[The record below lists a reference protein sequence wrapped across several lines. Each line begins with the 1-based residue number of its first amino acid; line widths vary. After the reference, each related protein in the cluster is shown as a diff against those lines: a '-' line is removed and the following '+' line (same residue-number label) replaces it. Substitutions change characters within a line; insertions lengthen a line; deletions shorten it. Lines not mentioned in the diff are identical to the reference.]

1 MEKLAAL
8 RTLMEAHGLDAYII
22 SSGDAHNND
31 RMADYW
37 RVRSWFSGFTGS
49 AGTVVV
55 TPTEAGLWTDGRYFI
70 QAEEEL
76 AGTSI
81 DLYKMGEPGVPTYE
95 EFLLEKL
102 PEGGKL
108 GFDGRTMSA
117 AGFDLLKKKLEQK
130 KLTYC
135 YQEDWVGTL
144 WANRPSLPHLPVFE
158 HLPQFAGL
166 SAAEKLRTVREKMKE
181 NGVTAYLVSALDDI
195 AWLLNIRGQDVS
207 NTPVAYAYV
216 LITEKDAY
224 VFIDF
229 RKVQDISGKL
239 MSQGFT
245 LDTYGAVVH
254 RLKAL
259 TGGNIYYNCNRTNVL
274 LSEGAIPGAL
284 ERVNTRDIIAFLKGI
299 KSEAE
304 LANIRNAY
312 IKEGVAMTKL
322 LKWLDDSI
330 SAGNVLT
337 EDDVAKKLQG
347 FRKQQAHYLCDSFD
361 TISAYGANAAQVHYH
376 HKGTGAALEPK
387 GFFLLDTGGQYLD
400 GTTDT
405 TRTVCLGA
413 LTDEMKR
420 DFTLVL
426 KGHIAL
432 SCAVF
437 LKGTTGRALDM
448 LARQPILQSCQNYNH
463 GTGHGI
469 GYCLGVHE
477 GPYGINQRNDVVIE
491 PGMVFAN
498 EPAIYKQGRYGIRTE
513 NSIVAKALCQNDDG
527 TFYNFET
534 LTYCPY
540 DTRGI
545 NVEMLTQQEKDFVST
560 YHAKVQ
566 QVLSPMLTE
575 DEQAWLKI
583 RCAKI

>member
-1 MEKLAAL
+1 METISAL
-8 RTLMEAHGLDAYII
+8 RTLMKARGLDAYII

-37 RVRSWFSGFTGS
+37 RVRLWFSGFTGS

-76 AGTSI
+76 TGTTI

-102 PEGGKL
+102 PDGGKL

-117 AGFDLLKKKLEQK
+117 AAFDLLKKKLAPK
-130 KLTYC
+130 NLTYC
-135 YQEDWVGTL
+135 YQEDLVGML
-144 WANRPSLPHLPVFE
+144 WADRPPLPRLPVFE
-158 HLPQFAGL
+158 HLPKFAGL
-166 SAAEKLRTVREKMKE
+166 SAAEKLRTVREKMKAH
-181 NGVTAYLVSALDDI
+181 GVTAYLVSALDDI

-207 NTPVAYAYV
+207 NTPVVYAYV
-216 LITEKDAY
+216 LITDKDAH
-224 VFIDF
+224 VFIDPA
-229 RKVQDISGKL
+229 KVADISGKL
-239 MSQGFT
+239 SSQGFT
-245 LDTYGAVVH
+245 LDAYEAVGDK
-254 RLKAL
+254 LKSLAS
-259 TGGNIYYNCNRTNVL
+259 GNIYYNCNRTNVL
-274 LSEGAIPGAL
+274 LSEGAIPGEL
-284 ERVNTRDIIAFLKGI
+284 ERVDTRDIIAFLKGV

-322 LKWLDDSI
+322 LKWLDDSL
-330 SAGNVLT
+330 SAGDVLT
-337 EDDVAKKLQG
+337 EDDVVKKLQG
-347 FRKQQAHYLCDSFD
+347 FRKQQENYLCDSFD
-361 TISAYGANAAQVHYH
+361 TISAYGANAAQAHYS
-376 HKGTGAALEPK
+376 HKGTGATLEPK
-387 GFFLLDTGGQYLD
+387 GFYLLDTGGQYLD

-405 TRTVCLGA
+405 TRTVVLGA
-413 LTDEMKR
+413 LTDEMKH

-437 LKGTTGRALDM
+437 LKGTTGRELDM

-477 GPYGINQRNDVVIE
+477 GPYGINQRNDIVIE
-491 PGMVFAN
+491 SGMVFAN
-498 EPAIYKQGRYGIRTE
+498 EPGIYKQGCYGIRTE
-513 NSIVAKALCQNDDG
+513 NSVVAKELCKNDNG

-545 NVEMLTQQEKDFVST
+545 NVEMLTPQEKDFVNT
-560 YHAKVQ
+560 YHTKVQ
-566 QVLSPMLTE
+566 TVLSPMLTE
-575 DEQAWLKI
+575 DEQMWLKG
-583 RCAKI
+583 RCASI